1 MHLMKF
7 KYFAIGVVALVVLAA
22 SALAA
27 DISGKWTVK
36 AGEADITL
44 VFKVDGAKLTGT
56 IDNPQSGGGP
66 VDITD
71 GKIEGENVSFLVVR
85 KMNEMEMKIAWKGK
99 IAGEEI
105 KFKREMQGGMGGPGG
120 GGMGGPGGG
129 GMGGPGGGQ
138 AEEFIAKR
146 AK

>member
-1 MHLMKF
+1 MKVKF
-7 KYFAIGVVALVVLAA
+7 FSIGVVALVVLAA
-22 SALAA
+22 AALAA

-36 AGEADITL
+36 AGETDITL
-44 VFKVDGAKLTGT
+44 TFKVDGAKLTGS
-56 IDNPQSGGGP
+56 IDNPQAGGP

-71 GKIEGENVSFLVVR
+71 GKIEGENVSFTVVR
-85 KMNEMEMKIAWKGK
+85 KMGEMDMKILWKGK

-105 KFKREMQGGMGGPGG
+105 KFKREAQGGMGGPGG
-120 GGMGGPGGG
+120 GMGGPGG

>member
-1 MHLMKF
+1 MKAKIFTMSAITLM
-7 KYFAIGVVALVVLAA
+7 VLVA

-27 DISGKWTVK
+27 DISGKWIVK
-36 AGEADITL
+36 AGESEITL
-44 VFKVDGAKLTGT
+44 VLKADGAKLTGT
-56 IDNPQSGGGP
+56 LDNPQAGGP
-66 VDITD
+66 VDLKD
-71 GKIEGENVSFLVVR
+71 GKIDGENVSFTIVR
-85 KMNEMEMKIAWKGK
+85 QMGEMDMKLLWKGK

-120 GGMGGPGGG
+120 GMGGPGGG

-138 AEEFIAKR
+138 APAEEFIAKR